1 MMHGVLRERA
11 WRHWTGLHNQSDRMI
26 AKREWVRALAA
37 RRQESGVGAIRVS
50 CDTLASYRRGFS
62 FPFSHG
68 HQVISPVNT
77 QSSTQPVP
85 SIRFH

>member
-1 MMHGVLRERA
+1 MMHGAKAKGEGRER
-11 WRHWTGLHNQSDRMI
+11 HWGAMEQTGRDISTGSAQSDIMI
-26 AKREWVRALAA
+26 AKREWARALGAW
-37 RRQESGVGAIRVS
+37 RQESGVGAIRVS

-77 QSSTQPVP
+77 
-85 SIRFH
+85 